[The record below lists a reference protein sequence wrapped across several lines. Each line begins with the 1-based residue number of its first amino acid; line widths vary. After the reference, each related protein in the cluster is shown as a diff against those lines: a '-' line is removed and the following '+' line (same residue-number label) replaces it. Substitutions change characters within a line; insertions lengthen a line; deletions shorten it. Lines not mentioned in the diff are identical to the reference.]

1 VIGARRLCVRILIEP
16 KAREGSMASTRVR
29 DRMHPTA
36 EPNVIPFIDVL
47 LVLLIIFMVTAPK
60 PTVDLRLDLP
70 PPKISIA
77 AFLPPTI
84 VQLREDPAGYRL
96 FVSGVETTI
105 DQVGARTFEHI
116 MASNPEL
123 VREDVLAEG
132 RVFIQADLDVAY
144 QNVVSVT
151 DTLQNAGFQKV
162 AIAAQNAD
170 E

>member
-1 VIGARRLCVRILIEP
+1 MAATAAARIR
-16 KAREGSMASTRVR
+16 ARMQPA
-29 DRMHPTA
+29 A

-70 PPKISIA
+70 QSGPSRAMLID
-77 AFLPPTI
+77 PTI
-84 VQLREDPAGYRL
+84 VELREDPSGYRL
-96 FVSGVETTI
+96 YVSGVETTL
-105 DQVGARTFEHI
+105 DQVATETFEHI
-116 MASNPEL
+116 MSADPAL

-132 RVFIQADLDVAY
+132 RVFVRADLDVAY

-151 DTLQNAGFQKV
+151 DALQEQGFEKV
-162 AIAAQNAD
+162 SIAAQRAD